1 MKLIGSLFVA
11 VLVLFGCAPHKKS
24 APAAPLKFSWSPSER
39 FQVQQSIEKNGS
51 TLTVLFDCQMMAT
64 NRGFVLDWL
73 GARILKM
80 NGQTADKSMAWQKEV
95 APLEATFRYA
105 SFHISETGEFLEAL
119 DVEQMIRKLN
129 RLLDQITP
137 DRSPEAR
144 DYYEK
149 LATSK
154 SGKLMTDQI
163 LGQIWETWV
172 QAWISLKLAEGE
184 TGSQTTSVSLN
195 NHQVP
200 ATVTTSNLGIAGTDE
215 DLLNLKCEQ
224 RLSTTNLAG
233 ALDAILGNLAAE
245 TEIKKGDP
253 LPKNVSLERTSIL
266 EVHTERQSLKP
277 HWAKRTTTLTIDAP
291 GEPKKT
297 TVEVNEYQFFWKSK
311 PSAGS
316 Q

>member
-1 MKLIGSLFVA
+1 
-11 VLVLFGCAPHKKS
+11 
-24 APAAPLKFSWSPSER
+24 
-39 FQVQQSIEKNGS
+39 
-51 TLTVLFDCQMMAT
+51 
-64 NRGFVLDWL
+64 
-73 GARILKM
+73 
-80 NGQTADKSMAWQKEV
+80 
-95 APLEATFRYA
+95 
-105 SFHISETGEFLEAL
+105 
-119 DVEQMIRKLN
+119 
-129 RLLDQITP
+129 
-137 DRSPEAR
+137 
-144 DYYEK
+144 
-149 LATSK
+149 
-154 SGKLMTDQI
+154 
-163 LGQIWETWV
+163 
-172 QAWISLKLAEGE
+172 LKLAEGE

-297 TVEVNEYQFFWKSK
+297 TVEVNEYQFFWKNK